1 MASPSQIAVSDFS
14 EIILDKTVFFKV
26 MRLTDSFFVWVGL
39 EPHLSNMAVA
49 MPAKYGSVP
58 SCSLL
63 FGNKSDLSSTSLA
76 QKLELTAK
84 KLSKQVFVSCTVPFD
99 QHLSVLV
106 EKRLAQELALNGSG
120 DL

>member
-76 QKLELTAK
+76 QKLAK